1 MNKVIK
7 KNRLFFIVILL
18 HLLEFSFFISI
29 AYDSSCFSFRCIVK
43 STILTIPVFFDIIK
57 ENPIMGLFLIIITI
71 AYIIIPIFFKNKS
84 LYIYIDILIFSLL
97 SVEFIVMCNILFSL
111 NFLFGFIH
119 TLFFVCICIFR
130 IMQYKKKS
138 IFYSEWRVSTKCL
151 SSGSLAIRSFSRSM
165 ISTTS
170 NFICR

>member
-1 MNKVIK
+1 
-7 KNRLFFIVILL
+7 
-18 HLLEFSFFISI
+18 
-29 AYDSSCFSFRCIVK
+29 
-43 STILTIPVFFDIIK
+43 
-57 ENPIMGLFLIIITI
+57 MGLLIIITI

-84 LYIYIDILIFSLL
+84 FFIYIDILIFSLL

-138 IFYSEWRVSTKCL
+138 IEVSK
-151 SSGSLAIRSFSRSM
+151 
-165 ISTTS
+165 
-170 NFICR
+170 

>member
-7 KNRLFFIVILL
+7 KNGLFFIVNLL

-57 ENPIMGLFLIIITI
+57 ENPVIMGLFLIIITI

-84 LYIYIDILIFSLL
+84 LYICIDILIFSLL

-119 TLFFVCICIFR
+119 TLFFVYICIFR

-138 IFYSEWRVSTKCL
+138 IFYSE
-151 SSGSLAIRSFSRSM
+151 
-165 ISTTS
+165 
-170 NFICR
+170 

>member
-1 MNKVIK
+1 MN
-7 KNRLFFIVILL
+7 LL

-29 AYDSSCFSFRCIVK
+29 AYDSSCFSLRCIVK

-57 ENPIMGLFLIIITI
+57 ENPVIMGLLIIITI

-84 LYIYIDILIFSLL
+84 FFIYIDILIFSLL

-138 IFYSEWRVSTKCL
+138 IEVSK
-151 SSGSLAIRSFSRSM
+151 
-165 ISTTS
+165 
-170 NFICR
+170 

>member
-7 KNRLFFIVILL
+7 KNRLFFIVNLL

-57 ENPIMGLFLIIITI
+57 ENPVIMGLFLIIITI

-138 IFYSEWRVSTKCL
+138 IEVSK
-151 SSGSLAIRSFSRSM
+151 
-165 ISTTS
+165 
-170 NFICR
+170 

>member
-84 LYIYIDILIFSLL
+84 LYIYIYI
-97 SVEFIVMCNILFSL
+97 
-111 NFLFGFIH
+111 
-119 TLFFVCICIFR
+119 
-130 IMQYKKKS
+130 
-138 IFYSEWRVSTKCL
+138 
-151 SSGSLAIRSFSRSM
+151 
-165 ISTTS
+165 
-170 NFICR
+170 

>member
-1 MNKVIK
+1 MCSVTFH
-7 KNRLFFIVILL
+7 LIV
-18 HLLEFSFFISI
+18 FISI
-29 AYDSSCFSFRCIVK
+29 AYDSSCFSLRCIVK

-57 ENPIMGLFLIIITI
+57 ENPVIMGLLIIITI

-84 LYIYIDILIFSLL
+84 FFIYIDILIFSLL

-138 IFYSEWRVSTKCL
+138 IFYSE
-151 SSGSLAIRSFSRSM
+151 
-165 ISTTS
+165 
-170 NFICR
+170 

>member
-1 MNKVIK
+1 MN
-7 KNRLFFIVILL
+7 LL

-57 ENPIMGLFLIIITI
+57 ENPVIMGLLIIITI

-84 LYIYIDILIFSLL
+84 FFIYIDILIFSLL

-138 IFYSEWRVSTKCL
+138 IEVSK
-151 SSGSLAIRSFSRSM
+151 
-165 ISTTS
+165 
-170 NFICR
+170 

>member
-7 KNRLFFIVILL
+7 KNRLFFIMNLL

-84 LYIYIDILIFSLL
+84 FFIYRHIDIF
-97 SVEFIVMCNILFSL
+97 FIVS
-111 NFLFGFIH
+111 
-119 TLFFVCICIFR
+119 
-130 IMQYKKKS
+130 
-138 IFYSEWRVSTKCL
+138 
-151 SSGSLAIRSFSRSM
+151 
-165 ISTTS
+165 
-170 NFICR
+170 

>member
-7 KNRLFFIVILL
+7 KNRLFFIVNLL

-57 ENPIMGLFLIIITI
+57 ENPVIMGLFLIIITI
-71 AYIIIPIFFKNKS
+71 AYIIIPIFFKNKR

-138 IFYSEWRVSTKCL
+138 IFYSE
-151 SSGSLAIRSFSRSM
+151 
-165 ISTTS
+165 
-170 NFICR
+170 

>member
-7 KNRLFFIVILL
+7 KNRLFFIVNLL

-57 ENPIMGLFLIIITI
+57 ENPVIMGLLIIITI

-84 LYIYIDILIFSLL
+84 FFIYIDILIFSLL
-97 SVEFIVMCNILFSL
+97 SVQFIVMCNILFSL

-138 IFYSEWRVSTKCL
+138 IEVSK
-151 SSGSLAIRSFSRSM
+151 
-165 ISTTS
+165 
-170 NFICR
+170 

>member
-1 MNKVIK
+1 MN
-7 KNRLFFIVILL
+7 LL

-57 ENPIMGLFLIIITI
+57 ENPVIMGLFLIIITI

-84 LYIYIDILIFSLL
+84 LYIDILIFSLL

-138 IFYSEWRVSTKCL
+138 IEVSK
-151 SSGSLAIRSFSRSM
+151 
-165 ISTTS
+165 
-170 NFICR
+170 

>member
-57 ENPIMGLFLIIITI
+57 ENPVIMGLFLIIITI

-84 LYIYIDILIFSLL
+84 LYICIDILIFSLL

-138 IFYSEWRVSTKCL
+138 IFYSE
-151 SSGSLAIRSFSRSM
+151 
-165 ISTTS
+165 
-170 NFICR
+170 

>member
-84 LYIYIDILIFSLL
+84 LYIYRHIDIF
-97 SVEFIVMCNILFSL
+97 FIVS
-111 NFLFGFIH
+111 
-119 TLFFVCICIFR
+119 
-130 IMQYKKKS
+130 
-138 IFYSEWRVSTKCL
+138 
-151 SSGSLAIRSFSRSM
+151 
-165 ISTTS
+165 
-170 NFICR
+170 

>member
-7 KNRLFFIVILL
+7 KNRLFFIVNLL

-29 AYDSSCFSFRCIVK
+29 AYDSSCFSLRCIVK

-57 ENPIMGLFLIIITI
+57 ENPVIMGLFLIIITI

-84 LYIYIDILIFSLL
+84 FFIYIDILIFSLL

-138 IFYSEWRVSTKCL
+138 IEVSK
-151 SSGSLAIRSFSRSM
+151 
-165 ISTTS
+165 
-170 NFICR
+170 

>member
-7 KNRLFFIVILL
+7 KNRLFFIVNLL

-111 NFLFGFIH
+111 NFYLLLYIHYFLFVYVF
-119 TLFFVCICIFR
+119 L
-130 IMQYKKKS
+130 
-138 IFYSEWRVSTKCL
+138 E
-151 SSGSLAIRSFSRSM
+151 
-165 ISTTS
+165 
-170 NFICR
+170 